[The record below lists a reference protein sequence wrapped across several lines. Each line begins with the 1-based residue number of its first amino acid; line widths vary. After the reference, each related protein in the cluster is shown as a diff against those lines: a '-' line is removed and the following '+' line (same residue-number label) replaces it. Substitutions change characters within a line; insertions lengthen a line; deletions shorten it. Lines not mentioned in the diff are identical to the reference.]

1 MKKNLLIIL
10 ILSCNLIGYSQSFN
24 QLIIGANN
32 NGAIISTALDGSSPA
47 VINTGQ
53 SYQSYYNAK
62 YNPVDEKL
70 YMSWYYGIYS
80 MNTDG
85 SDFQTLYSYP
95 AGGMGDGIDIDTLN
109 GHIYF
114 TNTTEDF
121 IYRIDLDGGNLT
133 SIYGGSSNV
142 GFLSQVQ
149 VDIQNNHLYFGEEIV
164 ASSGLYRINLDGT
177 NRQTINNT
185 EMPFFKTYPVNG
197 HHYYCVDGDFHRC
210 NLDGSNDIIILAGQ
224 SVSAFDIDFDADKV
238 YYITWNNNLI
248 STNLA
253 GNNVTVLLQPNDL
266 TINGSNLQALQTP
279 VLVYTCNVS
288 ADISETNVTCHGD
301 TTGAIDLTVSGGT
314 SPYSYLWD
322 NGEITED
329 LSDLSAG
336 TYEITITDANSCTTT
351 TSVTLTEPTAIDL
364 STDLTNITCHGDT
377 IGTIDLTVSG
387 GTNPYSYMWDNGQ
400 ITEDLS
406 DLSAGTYEVTV
417 TDDNNCTITA
427 SVTLTEPTAIDLS
440 TDLTNITCHGGTNGA
455 IDLTVS
461 NGTSPYSYLWSN
473 DETTQDLN
481 NLSAGTYDVIVTDA
495 SSCTT
500 TTSVTLTEPT
510 AIDISTNVS
519 SITITANASG
529 VNYQWLDCDNDN
541 AFITG
546 ATNQSFTPIV
556 NGNYA
561 VIIDNGTCSDT
572 SACVAINSL
581 SLDEVWNTE
590 LVEIYPNPTAGDV
603 TITFEGTIAELTIR
617 DATGKLVWSNE
628 IQQNTTISLNDY
640 QKGIYFFE
648 LKTAT
653 QTGIKKIVKQ

>member
-1 MKKNLLIIL
+1 
-10 ILSCNLIGYSQSFN
+10 
-24 QLIIGANN
+24 
-32 NGAIISTALDGSSPA
+32 
-47 VINTGQ
+47 
-53 SYQSYYNAK
+53 
-62 YNPVDEKL
+62 
-70 YMSWYYGIYS
+70 
-80 MNTDG
+80 
-85 SDFQTLYSYP
+85 
-95 AGGMGDGIDIDTLN
+95 LN

-440 TDLTNITCHGGTNGA
+440 TDLTNIT
-455 IDLTVS
+455 
-461 NGTSPYSYLWSN
+461 
-473 DETTQDLN
+473 
-481 NLSAGTYDVIVTDA
+481 
-495 SSCTT
+495 
-500 TTSVTLTEPT
+500 
-510 AIDISTNVS
+510 
-519 SITITANASG
+519 ITANASG